1 MKINITPEMGAM
13 MQQMAFTARQ
23 MAEEAGTDCD
33 APGCNAL
40 TLGIR
45 CVNCSRRLCVG
56 HSYWNMSGGAVTAY
70 CPYCVLAQN
79 SALFSDGD
87 DEDDG

>member
-1 MKINITPEMGAM
+1 MSIKITPDVAHM
-13 MQQMAFTARQ
+13 MQQIAFTARQ

-45 CVNCSRRLCVG
+45 CTNCSRRLCIA
-56 HSYWNMSGGAVTAY
+56 HSYWNTSGGVFSAY

-79 SALFSDGD
+79 STLFADGED
-87 DEDDG
+87 DEE

>member
-1 MKINITPEMGAM
+1 MKINITPQMGAM
-13 MQQMAFTARQ
+13 MQQMAAAARQ
-23 MAEEAGTDCD
+23 LAEESGTDCD

-45 CVNCSRRLCVG
+45 CSNCARRLCVG
-56 HSYWNMSGGAVTAY
+56 HTYWNMSGGAVTAY

-79 SALFSDGD
+79 STLFSD
-87 DEDDG
+87 EDAD

>member
-1 MKINITPEMGAM
+1 MKIHLTPEMGAM
-13 MQQMAFTARQ
+13 MQQMAFHARQ

-33 APGCNAL
+33 APGCSAL

-45 CVNCSRRLCVG
+45 CSNCSRRLCVG
-56 HSYWNMSGGAVTAY
+56 HAYWNMSGGAVTSY

-79 SALFSDGD
+79 STLFADGE
-87 DEDDG
+87 DED